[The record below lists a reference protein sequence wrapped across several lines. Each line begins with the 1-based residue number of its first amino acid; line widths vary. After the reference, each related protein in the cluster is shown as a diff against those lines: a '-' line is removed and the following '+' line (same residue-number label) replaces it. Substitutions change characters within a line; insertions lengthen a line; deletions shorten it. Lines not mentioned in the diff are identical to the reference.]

1 MSYAG
6 APPPPPGPPGPG
18 GAGARRRLSPGLLA
32 FLIVDV
38 VLVIAVVIAAVVIL
52 GGDDGEP
59 TANATTT
66 SSAPVSPDATEA
78 TTPEPSEP
86 TTTEPGTETTSPD
99 EGPTEEPTLFASPSG
114 NITCAISAEGARCGI
129 AQLASKPASIDT
141 CDGSVG
147 YVYIVTEAGVEV
159 PCVAKGDRPKTAE
172 GGTSV
177 LDYGEEATGFGFTC
191 ESAEDGV
198 TCRNDASGRGFQL
211 ARAGG
216 QVF

>member
-18 GAGARRRLSPGLLA
+18 GASTRRRLSPGLLA

-38 VLVIAVVIAAVVIL
+38 VLVIAVVIAAIVIL
-52 GGDDGEP
+52 GDGDSEP
-59 TANATTT
+59 TASPTTT
-66 SSAPVSPDATEA
+66 SSAPVSPDATTSA
-78 TTPEPSEP
+78 PEPSEP

-99 EGPTEEPTLFASPSG
+99 EGPTDEPTLFASPSG

-177 LDYGEEATGFGFTC
+177 LDYGKEATGFGFTC

>member
-1 MSYAG
+1 
-6 APPPPPGPPGPG
+6 
-18 GAGARRRLSPGLLA
+18 
-32 FLIVDV
+32 V
-38 VLVIAVVIAAVVIL
+38 VLVVAVVLAAIVIL

-59 TANATTT
+59 TASPATT
-66 SSAPVSPDATEA
+66 SSAPVSPDATA
-78 TTPEPSEP
+78 TTAPEPSEP
-86 TTTEPGTETTSPD
+86 TTQPSTETTPPD

>member
-18 GAGARRRLSPGLLA
+18 GAAARRRLSPGLLA

-38 VLVIAVVIAAVVIL
+38 ILVIAVAIAAIVIL
-52 GGDDGEP
+52 GDDDGDAP
-59 TANATTT
+59 LSSPATTT
-66 SSAPVSPDATEA
+66 SAPPSSDTPAP
-78 TTPEPSEP
+78 TTPEPSAP
-86 TTTEPGTETTSPD
+86 TTEPDAEATD
-99 EGPTEEPTLFASPSG
+99 EGPTDEPTLFASPSG

-159 PCVAKGDRPKTAE
+159 PCVAKGERPKKAE
-172 GGTSV
+172 GGTTV
-177 LDYGEEATGFGFTC
+177 LDYGDEATGFGFTC